1 MLMSWFTADH
11 EATPD
16 ESELPAEDPQQTPPR
31 GLPPV
36 RLDDE
41 PPIDPLAD
49 TSPSQVMRPV
59 GSDETPDEL
68 PMWRRA
74 LGLALVLL
82 AAALT
87 IIAGLIVGLPLLR
100 GATAETPPPPVQ
112 AATVPPTSTP
122 FTVPAQG
129 GPLPAIEPTLGPEQ
143 IAALLSRPPADLNV
157 SYEPVERRDSPFT
170 IVPERPRAEVITYTI
185 QEGDTITAIAERYGL
200 EKDTIAWSNDRNVVF
215 ALRPGNQLYILPV
228 DGVYHR
234 ALVDETIQ
242 SIADKYN
249 VDPYDII
256 NSEYNDLFGATPET
270 IVRSGTYV
278 VVPGGTST
286 YNDWTYNPVVERSGG
301 GGGGSSEAGYIS
313 FAPGQPGSCGRQPNP
328 GGTGYFARPLSSYAW
343 VRGFTAFHTG
353 VDLSASPGAPVYAAS
368 PGRVIYRGWNDW
380 GYGYL
385 VVLAHGPF
393 TTFYGHLSRIDVGCG
408 QMVPAGG
415 VIGGVGST
423 GNSSG
428 PHLHFEI
435 RYNDIPT
442 DPLLYVGF

>member
-1 MLMSWFTADH
+1 MTWSTAGN
-11 EATPD
+11 EQAPD
-16 ESELPAEDPQQTPPR
+16 NPETPPEELH
-31 GLPPV
+31 GTPPGGMPPV
-36 RLDDE
+36 NLEDE

-59 GSDETPDEL
+59 SLDDAPDEL

-87 IIAGLIVGLPLLR
+87 IIAGLIAGLPLLR
-100 GATAETPPPPVQ
+100 GTAATPAAPVQ
-112 AATVPPTSTP
+112 AAAATPTGAPPT
-122 FTVPAQG
+122 VVAQG
-129 GPLPAIEPTLGPEQ
+129 GLLLVAEPTLGPEQ
-143 IAALLSRPPADLNV
+143 IAALLSRPPVDL
-157 SYEPVERRDSPFT
+157 SAAAGPLERRDSAFT
-170 IVPERPRAEVITYTI
+170 VVPERPRAEVITYTI

-215 ALRPGNQLYILPV
+215 ALRPGNELYILPV

-234 ALVDETIQ
+234 ALVDETVQ
-242 SIADKYN
+242 AIADKYN

-256 NSEYNDLFGATPET
+256 NSEYNNLFGATPDT

-301 GGGGSSEAGYIS
+301 GGGSAGAGYIS

-328 GGTGYFARPLSSYAW
+328 GGTGYFARPLASYAW

-353 VDLSASPGAPVYAAS
+353 VDLSAAPGASVYAAS

-393 TTFYGHLSRIDVGCG
+393 TSFYGHLSRIDVGCG

-415 VIGGVGST
+415 LIGGVGST

-428 PHLHFEI
+428 SHLHFEI